1 MAESNRLSNLTARL
15 QDERFF
21 IIFNIL
27 GKDNDT
33 IRLQV
38 LNRESDEV
46 FSKTDQAIEK
56 LDPWR
61 SDIPLAVFQSRI
73 RFSLRL
79 NDLREEAVDPKVE
92 VDIDKI
98 LNFFNPVILQTITT
112 YTKDIESFSERK
124 KTWKYVICTYLVYFF
139 FKSFLFVMR
148 TFWFSSF

>member
-1 MAESNRLSNLTARL
+1 MTTRL

-33 IRLQV
+33 IRLST
-38 LNRESDEV
+38 LTRESDEV

-79 NDLREEAVDPKVE
+79 NDLREEALDPK
-92 VDIDKI
+92 IDVNIDGI
-98 LNFFNPVILQTITT
+98 LKFFNPVILATITI

-124 KTWKYVICTYLVYFF
+124 KTWKYVWIFF
-139 FKSFLFVMR
+139 S
-148 TFWFSSF
+148 

>member
-1 MAESNRLSNLTARL
+1 MTTRL

-33 IRLQV
+33 IRLST
-38 LNRESDEV
+38 LTRESDEV

-79 NDLREEAVDPKVE
+79 NDLREVALDPK
-92 VDIDKI
+92 IDVNIDGI
-98 LNFFNPVILQTITT
+98 LKFFNPVILATITI

-124 KTWKYVICTYLVYFF
+124 KTWKYVWNFF
-139 FKSFLFVMR
+139 
-148 TFWFSSF
+148 T